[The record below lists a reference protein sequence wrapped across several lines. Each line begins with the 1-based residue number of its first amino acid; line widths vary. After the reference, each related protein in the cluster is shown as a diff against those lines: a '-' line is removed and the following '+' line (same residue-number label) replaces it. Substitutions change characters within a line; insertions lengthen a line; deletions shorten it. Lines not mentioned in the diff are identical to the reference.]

1 MTHPMSPRDIFLSL
15 VHAVCDRRVAD
26 LPRLYAETT
35 NVTHPFDPFG
45 APPLRT
51 RDELRAHFAGGAK
64 PDERVRF
71 HPTDI
76 TIHETLDPEVIV
88 AEFTYQSDAT
98 ETGKTFAIPCIFVL
112 RVRNGEI
119 VESRDYIDPVRS
131 AQAHGRLDA
140 LSDVIEQFTGS
151 H

>member
-15 VHAVCDRRVAD
+15 VHAVCERRVAD

-35 NVTHPFDPFG
+35 SVTHPFDPFG

-51 RDELRAHFAGGAK
+51 RDELRAHFAGDAES
-64 PDERVRF
+64 DERVRF
-71 HPTDI
+71 HPTNI
-76 TIHETLDPEVIV
+76 TMHDTLDAEVIV

-98 ETGKTFAIPCIFVL
+98 ATGETFAIPCIFVL

-131 AQAHGRLDA
+131 AQAHGLLDA
-140 LSDVIEQFTGS
+140 LADVIKQLTGS

>member
-15 VHAVCDRRVAD
+15 VHAVGERQVAD
-26 LPRLYAETT
+26 LPRMYAETT

-45 APPLRT
+45 APPLLT
-51 RDELRAHFAGGAK
+51 RDELRAHFAGGAES
-64 PDERVRF
+64 DERVCF
-71 HPTDI
+71 HPTHI
-76 TIHETLDPEVIV
+76 TIHDTLDPEVIV
-88 AEFTYQSDAT
+88 AEFTYQSDTTAPG
-98 ETGKTFAIPCIFVL
+98 ETFAIPCIFVL

-140 LSDVIEQFTGS
+140 LSDVIEQLTGS